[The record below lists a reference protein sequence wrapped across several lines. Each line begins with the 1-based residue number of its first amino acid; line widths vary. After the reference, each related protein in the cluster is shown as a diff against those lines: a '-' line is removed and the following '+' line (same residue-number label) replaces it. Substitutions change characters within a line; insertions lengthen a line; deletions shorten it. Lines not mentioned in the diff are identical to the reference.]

1 MKTENHAKV
10 RRLVTLALL
19 AALIVVLQSLSTL
32 FPAVTPVNLT
42 LVPIVIGAILYG
54 PGACA
59 ILGGVFTAVVLI
71 AGFTGTDVF
80 TSMLLGSAPVWTV
93 LVCIVKGVGCGAA
106 AGAVYRLLQN
116 RKRFI
121 ACLLAAVV
129 APIVNSGVF
138 TIGVLTVLR
147 SSFEA
152 IASSFEIADAMQ
164 WLFVG
169 ILGVN
174 FLIEFTV
181 NVVLSSA
188 IAYITKVA
196 KKR

>member
-54 PGACA
+54 PGAGA

-93 LVCIVKGVGCGAA
+93 LVCAVKGVGCGAA

-116 RKRFI
+116 KNRFV
-121 ACLLAAVV
+121 ACLLTAVV

-147 SSFEA
+147 SSFET
-152 IASSFEIADAMQ
+152 IAASFEIADAMQ

-196 KKR
+196 KK